1 MEQKHMDPRKRFR
14 KITNRDKT
22 QGEEKKI
29 NDDDLGLRESKE
41 VIANL
46 VFRNMRFF
54 TIFFSLSLFSF
65 LYKNLNIRKIKIN

>member
-1 MEQKHMDPRKRFR
+1 MDPRKRFR
-14 KITNRDKT
+14 KITNRDRT

-46 VFRNMRFF
+46 VFRNVRFDD
-54 TIFFSLSLFSF
+54 IECAKVLRRDS
-65 LYKNLNIRKIKIN
+65 